1 MMTTTQIVVLLVE
14 VGVLAG
20 VALLRLLG
28 VGRRS

>member
-20 VALLRLLG
+20 CALLRLLG